1 MPLTTAQSSRYQSI
15 LNPGSSAQAVRLTSD
30 HVRALIYIAARD
42 TGVDGLPQPAAKVPG
57 LFDDEFDLAFTF
69 PGPDPRELFELA
81 LSLNA
86 ELETYVACLATIHK
100 FRLKYRQVL
109 STQPFATMDQVGPRA
124 LLQYKQ
130 LENRSLAALL
140 VWRKWLYDLDNRAA
154 QDTGYLFEP
163 VISAALGGAS
173 FGARNSPVRR
183 LNDPSKGRQIDCVID
198 DRAYE
203 IKIRVTIAASGQG
216 RWREELTFPAEAKAA
231 GFVPVLVVLD
241 PTDNPKLAELVSAYR
256 AAGGEHYLGED
267 AWAHLR
273 ATASAEMAIF
283 LDEYIH
289 APLDAVVDS
298 LSDSEPLPN
307 LQLTDLTTSVRFEV
321 GEDSWS
327 VPRNAQRGVQEA
339 DED

>member
-1 MPLTTAQSSRYQSI
+1 MPLTTAQSSKYQSI
-15 LNPGSSAQAVRLTSD
+15 LNPGSSAQAVRLSPD

-42 TGVDGLPQPAAKVPG
+42 TAVAGLPNPASEVPG
-57 LFDDEFDLAFTF
+57 LFDDDFDLAFTF
-69 PGPDPRELFELA
+69 PGPDPRGLFELA

-86 ELETYVACLATIHK
+86 ELETYVGCLATIHK
-100 FRLKYRQVL
+100 FRLKYRKVL
-109 STQPFATMDQVGPRA
+109 FTQPFATMDQVGPRA

-140 VWRKWLYDLDNRAA
+140 VWRKWLYDIDNRAA

-163 VISAALGGAS
+163 VISAAIGGAS

-183 LNDPSKGRQIDCVID
+183 LNDPSKGRQVDCVLD

-216 RWREELTFPAEAKAA
+216 RWREELSFPAEAQAA

-241 PTDNPKLAELVSAYR
+241 PTDNPKLAELVRAYQ
-256 AAGGEHYLGED
+256 AAGGEHYLGQD

-273 ATASAEMAIF
+273 ETASAEMAIF
-283 LDEYIH
+283 LEKYIH
-289 APLDAVVDS
+289 APLDAVVDA
-298 LSDSEPLPN
+298 LSDDEPLPS
-307 LQLTDLTTSVRFEV
+307 LQLTDLVTSVQFELSD
-321 GEDSWS
+321 DSWV
-327 VPRNAQRGVQEA
+327 VPRNAQRGVRES
-339 DED
+339 DEE

>member
-1 MPLTTAQSSRYQSI
+1 M
-15 LNPGSSAQAVRLTSD
+15 RLTPD
-30 HVRALIYIAARD
+30 HVRALIYIAAQD
-42 TGVDGLPQPAAKVPG
+42 TGVEGLPEPVAAVPG
-57 LFDDEFDLAFTF
+57 LFDDAFDLSFAF
-69 PGPDPRELFELA
+69 PGPDPRQLFELA

-86 ELETYVACLATIHK
+86 ELETYVGCLATIHK

-130 LENRSLAALL
+130 LDNRSLAALL
-140 VWRKWLYDLDNRAA
+140 VWRKWLYDIDNRAA

-216 RWREELTFPAEAKAA
+216 RWAEELSFPVEAKAA

-241 PTDNPKLAELVSAYR
+241 PTDNPKLAELVRAYL
-256 AAGGEHYLGED
+256 AVGGESYLGEA

-273 ATASAEMAIF
+273 ETASAEMAIF
-283 LDEYIH
+283 LEKYIH
-289 APLDAVVDS
+289 SPLDAVVDS
-298 LSDSEPLPN
+298 LSDDEPLPS
-307 LQLTDLTTSVRFEV
+307 LRLTDLVTSVRFEV
-321 GEDSWS
+321 GDDSWA
-327 VPRNAQRGVQEA
+327 VPRNAQRGVQES
-339 DED
+339 DTD

>member
-1 MPLTTAQSSRYQSI
+1 MSLTTAQSSRYQAI
-15 LNPGSSAQAVRLTSD
+15 LNPGSSAQAVRLTPD

-42 TGVDGLPQPAAKVPG
+42 TNVSGLPEPLSPVPD
-57 LFDDEFDLAFTF
+57 LFDDEFDLAFAF
-69 PGPDPRELFELA
+69 PGPDPRRLFELA
-81 LSLNA
+81 LALNE
-86 ELETYVACLATIHK
+86 ELETYVSCLATIQK
-100 FRLKYRQVL
+100 FRLKFRQVL
-109 STQPFATMDQVGPRA
+109 STQPFATMDQIGPRA
-124 LLQYKQ
+124 LLQFQQ

-140 VWRKWLYDLDNRAA
+140 VWRKWLYDIDNRAA

-216 RWREELTFPAEAKAA
+216 RWGEELTFPAEAKAA

-241 PTDNPKLAELVSAYR
+241 PTDNPKLGELVRAYR
-256 AAGGEHYLGED
+256 AADGECYLGDD
-267 AWAHLR
+267 AWEHLR

-283 LDEYIH
+283 LERYIH
-289 APLDAVVDS
+289 APLDAVVAS
-298 LSDSEPLPN
+298 LSDTGPLPE
-307 LQLTDLTTSVRFEV
+307 LHLTDLMDRVKFEV
-321 GEDSWS
+321 GDDSWE
-327 VPRNAQRGVQEA
+327 VPRTVQRGTEGVGE
-339 DED
+339 

>member
-1 MPLTTAQSSRYQSI
+1 LPLTTAQSSKYQAI
-15 LNPGSSAQAVRLTSD
+15 LNPGSSAQAVRLTPD

-42 TGVDGLPQPAAKVPG
+42 TSVGGLPEPASPVPD
-57 LFDDEFDLAFTF
+57 LFDDHFDLAFVF
-69 PGPDPRELFELA
+69 PGPDPRGLFELA
-81 LSLNA
+81 LTLNE

-124 LLQYKQ
+124 LLQFRQ

-140 VWRKWLYDLDNRAA
+140 VWRKWLYDIDNRAA

-216 RWREELTFPAEAKAA
+216 RWHEELTFPNEAKAA

-241 PTDNPKLAELVSAYR
+241 PTDNPKLAELVRAYR
-256 AAGGEHYLGED
+256 AAGGECYLGD
-267 AWAHLR
+267 AAWEHLR
-273 ATASAEMAIF
+273 ATASPEMGIF
-283 LDEYIH
+283 LERYIH
-289 APLDAVVDS
+289 APLDAVVDA
-298 LSDSEPLPN
+298 LSDDELLPE
-307 LQLTDLTTSVRFEV
+307 LHLTDLMDRVKFEV
-321 GEDSWS
+321 GDDSWEI
-327 VPRNAQRGVQEA
+327 PRNAQRGTEVDGE
-339 DED
+339 

>member
-1 MPLTTAQSSRYQSI
+1 
-15 LNPGSSAQAVRLTSD
+15 
-30 HVRALIYIAARD
+30 LIYIAARD
-42 TGVDGLPQPAAKVPG
+42 TGLEGLPEPPSPAPG
-57 LFDDEFDLAFTF
+57 LFDDDFDLDFAF

-81 LSLNA
+81 LTLNA

-124 LLQYKQ
+124 LLQYGQ

-140 VWRKWLYDLDNRAA
+140 VWRKWLYDIDNRAA

-183 LNDPSKGRQIDCVID
+183 LDDPSKGRQIDCVID

-216 RWREELTFPAEAKAA
+216 RWREELTFPEEARAA

-241 PTDNPKLAELVSAYR
+241 PTDNPKLAELVRAYC
-256 AAGGEHYLGED
+256 AAGGKHYLGED

-273 ATASAEMAIF
+273 ATASAEMATF
-283 LDEYIH
+283 LEEYIH
-289 APLDAVVDS
+289 APLDAVVDP
-298 LSDSEPLPN
+298 LSENEPLPN
-307 LQLTDLTTSVRFEV
+307 LQLTDLMTSVRFEV

-327 VPRNAQRGVQEA
+327 VPRDAQRGFQET

>member
-1 MPLTTAQSSRYQSI
+1 MSLTTAQSSRYQAI
-15 LNPGSSAQAVRLTSD
+15 LNPGTSAQAVRLTPD

-42 TGVDGLPQPAAKVPG
+42 TNVSGLPEPASPVPD
-57 LFDDEFDLAFTF
+57 LFDDEFDLAFVF

-81 LSLNA
+81 LALNE

-109 STQPFATMDQVGPRA
+109 SSQAFATMDQVGPRA
-124 LLQYKQ
+124 LLQFNQ

-216 RWREELTFPAEAKAA
+216 RWSEELTFPAEAQAA

-241 PTDNPKLAELVSAYR
+241 PTDNPKLAELVRAYR
-256 AAGGEHYLGED
+256 AAGGEHYLGEE

-283 LDEYIH
+283 LERYIH
-289 APLDAVVDS
+289 TPLDAVVDS
-298 LSDSEPLPN
+298 LSDSEPLPD
-307 LQLTDLTTSVRFEV
+307 LQLTDLVNRVRFEV
-321 GEDSWS
+321 GEDSWE
-327 VPRNAQRGVQEA
+327 VPRNAQRGTAEGG
-339 DED
+339 E